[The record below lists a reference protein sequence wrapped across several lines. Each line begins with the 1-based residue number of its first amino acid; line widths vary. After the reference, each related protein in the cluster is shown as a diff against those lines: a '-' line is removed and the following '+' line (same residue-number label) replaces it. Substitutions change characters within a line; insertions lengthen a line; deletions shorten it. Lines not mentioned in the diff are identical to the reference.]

1 MSNAKMMWR
10 KTPNSREE
18 MPEYVERSYHE
29 ALVNALAHR
38 DYLVN
43 GSEVHIDTN
52 YSEDK
57 KPSFRSD
64 RYQFTVIM
72 PNLNYGVDNANGIKD
87 TNHDTI
93 DTNRDTNDLE
103 TRLLNCI
110 NENAGFTQKVYA
122 EMLNVSVPTIKR
134 LFARLQKEN
143 VLKREGTNR
152 KGQWIIIEDKKEKL

>member
-1 MSNAKMMWR
+1 MER
-10 KTPNSREE
+10 KDSGFGKIIGGYEFQ
-18 MPEYVERSYHE
+18 V
-29 ALVNALAHR
+29 
-38 DYLVN
+38 
-43 GSEVHIDTN
+43 N

-103 TRLLNCI
+103 KCLLNCI
-110 NENAGFTQKVYA
+110 NENVGFTQKVYA
-122 EMLNVSVPTIKR
+122 EMLNVSVSTIKR
-134 LFARLQKEN
+134 LFARLQREN

-152 KGQWIIIEDKKEKL
+152 KGRWIIIEKDKIDK